1 MHAFDYQ
8 RPATLKDATAFL
20 KKNENAR
27 ILGGGQS
34 LIPTLKMRLAQ
45 SAALVDVNALAELR
59 EVKLE
64 AAVLTVGAGLRHSEV
79 AAHKDVLLGLP
90 ALARVAAG
98 IGDRQVRNMGTLG
111 GSLANND
118 PAADYP
124 AAVLGLG
131 ATIHTNRR
139 SIVADKFFSGL
150 YETAL
155 KPGEIITAVAF
166 PLPKRA
172 AYVKFKN
179 PASRFA
185 LVGVFVSEGAGH
197 VRVAVT
203 GAGSAG
209 VFRVKDMEKK
219 LGEKFAPEAIAKPK
233 VTADKLNGDLHATA
247 EYRSHL
253 ITVMAQ
259 RAVAAALSGKYI

>member
-1 MHAFDYQ
+1 MHTFDYH
-8 RPATLKDATAFL
+8 RPATLKDAVALL

-27 ILGGGQS
+27 VLAGGQS

-45 SAALVDVNALAELR
+45 TPALVDINSIGELR
-59 EVKLE
+59 AVKLE
-64 AAVLTVGAGLRHSEV
+64 AAVLTIGAGLRHSDV
-79 AAHKDVLLGLP
+79 AASRDVMIGIP
-90 ALARVAAG
+90 ALARLAAG

-131 ATIHTNRR
+131 ATVHTNRR
-139 SIVADKFFSGL
+139 SIPADKFFTGL
-150 YETAL
+150 FETAL
-155 KPGEIITAVAF
+155 KRGEIITSVEF

-185 LVGVFVSEGAGH
+185 LVGVFVSEGAGQT
-197 VRVAVT
+197 RVAIS
-203 GAGSAG
+203 GAGNAG

-219 LGEKFAPEAIAKPK
+219 LGEKFAPESIAKSK
-233 VTADKLNGDLHATA
+233 VAADKLNSDLHASA

-253 ITVMAQ
+253 ITVLAQ
-259 RAVAAALSGKYI
+259 RAVAAALSGK

>member
-1 MHAFDYQ
+1 MHTFEYH
-8 RPATLKDATAFL
+8 RPATLKDAVAIL
-20 KKNENAR
+20 KKTDNAR
-27 ILGGGQS
+27 PLAGGQS
-34 LIPTLKMRLAQ
+34 LTPALKMRLSQAP
-45 SAALVDVNALAELR
+45 ALVDLSAIEELR
-59 EVKLE
+59 TIKLE
-64 AAVLTVGAGLRHSEV
+64 AAVLTIGAGMRHSEV
-79 AAHKDVLLGLP
+79 AESKDVKIGLP
-90 ALARVAAG
+90 VLAKLAAH

-139 SIVADKFFSGL
+139 SLPADKFFIGI

-155 KPGEIITAVAF
+155 KPGEIITSVEF

-172 AYVKFKN
+172 AYIKLKN

-185 LVGVFVSEGAGH
+185 LVGVFVAEGGGH

-203 GAGSAG
+203 GAANS
-209 VFRVKDMEKK
+209 VFRLKDMEKK
-219 LGEKFAPEAIAKPK
+219 LGEKFAPEAIAKVK
-233 VTADKLNGDLHATA
+233 VSADKLNSDLHADA
-247 EYRSHL
+247 DYRAHL
-253 ITVMAQ
+253 ISVLAQ
-259 RAVAAALSGKYI
+259 RAVGEALGGK

>member
-1 MHAFDYQ
+1 MHTFDYH
-8 RPATLKDATAFL
+8 RPATLKDAAALL
-20 KKNENAR
+20 KKIENALL
-27 ILGGGQS
+27 LGGGQS

-45 SAALVDVNALAELR
+45 TPALVDVGAIGDLR
-59 EVKLE
+59 GIRLE
-64 AAVLTVGAGLRHSEV
+64 GAVLKIGAGMRHAEV
-79 AAHKDVLLGLP
+79 AASKDVLIGIP
-90 ALARVAAG
+90 VLARLAAG

-131 ATIHTNRR
+131 ATISTNRR
-139 SIVADKFFSGL
+139 DIAADKFFTGL

-155 KPGEIITAVAF
+155 KPGEIITAVSF
-166 PLPKRA
+166 PLPRRA
-172 AYVKFKN
+172 AYVKFRQ

-203 GAGSAG
+203 GAGHTG
-209 VFRVKDMEKK
+209 VFRMKDMEKK
-219 LGEKFAPEAIAKPK
+219 LGEKFTPESIAKSKAAP
-233 VTADKLNGDLHATA
+233 DKLMADIHAGA
-247 EYRSHL
+247 DYRAHL
-253 ITVMAQ
+253 ITVLAQ
-259 RAVAAALSGKYI
+259 RAVAAALVGK

>member
-1 MHAFDYQ
+1 MHAFDYH
-8 RPATLKDATAFL
+8 RPATLKDAAAL
-20 KKNENAR
+20 LRKNENAR
-27 ILGGGQS
+27 LLSGGQS
-34 LIPTLKMRLAQ
+34 LIPALKMRLTQ
-45 SAALVDVNALAELR
+45 TPALIDVNAIDELR
-59 EVKLE
+59 GIKLE
-64 AAVLTVGAGLRHSEV
+64 GALLTVGAGMRHSEV
-79 AAHKDVLLGLP
+79 AASKDVLISIP
-90 ALARVAAG
+90 SLARVAAG

-124 AAVLGLG
+124 AALLGLG
-131 ATIHTNRR
+131 ATVHTNKR
-139 SIVADKFFSGL
+139 SIVADKFFTGL
-150 YETAL
+150 FETAL
-155 KPGEIITAVAF
+155 KPGEIIVSVAF

-185 LVGVFVSEGAGH
+185 LVGVFVSEGGGH

-203 GAGSAG
+203 GAGNAG

-219 LGEKFAPEAIAKPK
+219 LGEKFAPEAITKSK
-233 VTADKLNGDLHATA
+233 VAADKLNSDLHASA

-253 ITVMAQ
+253 ITVLAQ
-259 RAVAAALSGKYI
+259 RAVSAALAGK

>member
-1 MHAFDYQ
+1 MHAFDYH
-8 RPATLKDATAFL
+8 RPATLKDAAAFL

-34 LIPTLKMRLAQ
+34 LIPALKMRLAQ
-45 SAALVDVNALAELR
+45 TPALVDVNAIEELR
-59 EVKLE
+59 VVKLE
-64 AAVLTVGAGLRHSEV
+64 GAVLTVGAGLRHSEV
-79 AAHKDVLLGLP
+79 AASKDVLIGIP
-90 ALARVAAG
+90 ALARIAAG

-131 ATIHTNRR
+131 ATVHTNRR
-139 SIVADKFFSGL
+139 SLSADKFFAGL
-150 YETAL
+150 FETAL
-155 KPGEIITAVAF
+155 KPGEIIVSVEF

-203 GAGSAG
+203 GAGNAG

-219 LGEKFAPEAIAKPK
+219 LGEKFAPEAIAKSK
-233 VTADKLNGDLHATA
+233 VSADKLNSDMHASA

-253 ITVMAQ
+253 LTVLAQ
-259 RAVAAALSGKYI
+259 RAVIAALTGK

>member
-8 RPATLKDATAFL
+8 RPATLKDAAAFL

-27 ILGGGQS
+27 VLGGGQS

-45 SAALVDVNALAELR
+45 TPALVDVTRIDELR
-59 EVKLE
+59 AVKLE

-79 AAHKDVLLGLP
+79 AAHKDVLIGIP

-139 SIVADKFFSGL
+139 SLGADKFFTGL
-150 YETAL
+150 FETAL
-155 KPGEIITAVAF
+155 KPGEIITSVEF

-172 AYVKFKN
+172 AYVKFKQ

-203 GAGSAG
+203 GAGNAG

-219 LGEKFAPEAIAKPK
+219 LSEKFAPESIAKSKIAP
-233 VTADKLNGDLHATA
+233 DKLNSDLHASA
-247 EYRSHL
+247 EYRAHL
-253 ITVMAQ
+253 VTVLAQ
-259 RAVAAALSGKYI
+259 RAVAAALHGK

>member
-1 MHAFDYQ
+1 MHPFDYH
-8 RPATLKDATAFL
+8 RPATLKEAAAFL
-20 KKNENAR
+20 KKNDNAR
-27 ILGGGQS
+27 ILSGGQS
-34 LIPTLKMRLAQ
+34 LIPVLKMRLAQ
-45 SAALVDVNALAELR
+45 TPALVDINAVEELR
-59 EVKLE
+59 SVSLLG
-64 AAVLTVGAGLRHSEV
+64 AMLSVGAGLRHSEV
-79 AAHKDVLLGLP
+79 AASKDVLMGVP
-90 ALARVAAG
+90 SLAQVAAG

-124 AAVLGLG
+124 AAALGLG

-139 SIVADKFFSGL
+139 AITADKFFTGL
-150 YETAL
+150 FETAL
-155 KPGEIITAVAF
+155 KPGEIIVSVEF

-185 LVGVFVSEGAGH
+185 LVGVFVSEGGGH

-203 GAGSAG
+203 GAGNTG

-219 LGEKFAPEAIAKPK
+219 LTEKFTPDAIAKSK
-233 VTADKLNGDLHATA
+233 VAPAKLNGDIHASA

-253 ITVMAQ
+253 ITVLAQ
-259 RAVAAALSGKYI
+259 RAVAAALS

>member
-1 MHAFDYQ
+1 MHTFDYH
-8 RPATLKDATAFL
+8 RPATLKDAAAFL

-45 SAALVDVNALAELR
+45 TPALVDINTIEELR
-59 EVKLE
+59 STKLLG
-64 AAVLTVGAGLRHSEV
+64 AVLTVGAGLRHSEV
-79 AAHKDVLLGLP
+79 AASKDVLMGVP
-90 ALARVAAG
+90 SLARVAAG

-124 AAVLGLG
+124 AAILGLG

-139 SIVADKFFSGL
+139 SIAADKFFTGL
-150 YETAL
+150 FETAL
-155 KPGEIITAVAF
+155 KPGEIITSVEF

-185 LVGVFVSEGAGH
+185 LVGVFVSDGGGH

-203 GAGSAG
+203 GAGNTG
-209 VFRVKDMEKK
+209 VFRAKDMEKK
-219 LGEKFAPEAIAKPK
+219 LAEKFAPEAIAKSK
-233 VTADKLNGDLHATA
+233 VAADKLNGDIHASA

-253 ITVMAQ
+253 ITVLAQ
-259 RAVAAALSGKYI
+259 RAVTAALTEK

>member
-1 MHAFDYQ
+1 MHSFDYH
-8 RPATLKDATAFL
+8 RPATLKDTAAFI
-20 KKNENAR
+20 KKNPGAR
-27 ILGGGQS
+27 LLSGGQS
-34 LIPTLKMRLAQ
+34 LIPVLKMRLAR
-45 SAALVDVNALAELR
+45 APVLVDINAVEELR
-59 EVKLE
+59 ATKLQG
-64 AAVLTVGAGLRHSEV
+64 AMLTVGAGLRHSEV
-79 AAHKDVLLGLP
+79 AASKDVLLGLP
-90 ALARVAAG
+90 ALARVASG

-124 AAVLGLG
+124 AAALGLG

-139 SIVADKFFSGL
+139 AIAADKFFTGL

-155 KPGEIITAVAF
+155 KPGEIIVSVEF

-185 LVGVFVSEGAGH
+185 LVGVFVSEGGGH

-203 GAGSAG
+203 GAGNAG

-219 LGEKFAPEAIAKPK
+219 LGEKFAPEAIAKSK
-233 VTADKLNGDLHATA
+233 VAAAKLNSDIHAGA
-247 EYRSHL
+247 DYRAHL
-253 ITVMAQ
+253 ITVLAQ
-259 RAVAAALSGKYI
+259 RAVTAALSEK

>member
-1 MHAFDYQ
+1 MHSFDYH
-8 RPATLKDATAFL
+8 RPATLKDATALL
-20 KKNENAR
+20 KKNGNAR
-27 ILGGGQS
+27 LLGGGQS
-34 LIPTLKMRLAQ
+34 LIPVLKMRLAQ
-45 SAALVDVNALAELR
+45 TPALVDISAIEELR
-59 EVKLE
+59 TVKLVG
-64 AAVLTVGAGLRHSEV
+64 ALLTVGAGLRHSEV
-79 AAHKDVLLGLP
+79 AASKEVMIGVP

-131 ATIHTNRR
+131 ATVHTNRR
-139 SIVADKFFSGL
+139 AISADKFFVGL
-150 YETAL
+150 FETAL
-155 KPGEIITAVAF
+155 KPGEIIVSVEF

-185 LVGVFVSEGAGH
+185 LVGVFVSVGAGH

-203 GAGSAG
+203 GAGNAG

-219 LGEKFAPEAIAKPK
+219 LGEKFAPEAIAKCK
-233 VTADKLNGDLHATA
+233 VAAAKLNSDIHAGA
-247 EYRSHL
+247 DYRAHL
-253 ITVMAQ
+253 ITVLAQ
-259 RAVAAALSGKYI
+259 RAVVAALSEK

>member
-1 MHAFDYQ
+1 MHSFDYH
-8 RPATLKDATAFL
+8 RPATLKDAAALL
-20 KKNENAR
+20 KKNGNAR
-27 ILGGGQS
+27 LLGGGQS
-34 LIPTLKMRLAQ
+34 LIPVLKMRLAQ
-45 SAALVDVNALAELR
+45 TPALVDISAIEELR
-59 EVKLE
+59 TVKLVG
-64 AAVLTVGAGLRHSEV
+64 ALLTVGAGLRHSEV
-79 AAHKDVLLGLP
+79 AASKEVMIGVP

-131 ATIHTNRR
+131 ATVHTNRR
-139 SIVADKFFSGL
+139 AISADKFFVGL
-150 YETAL
+150 FETAL
-155 KPGEIITAVAF
+155 KPGEIIVSVEF

-185 LVGVFVSEGAGH
+185 LVGVFVSVGAGH

-203 GAGSAG
+203 GAGNAG

-219 LGEKFAPEAIAKPK
+219 LGEKFAPEAIAKCK
-233 VTADKLNGDLHATA
+233 VAAAKLNSDIHAGA
-247 EYRSHL
+247 DYRAHL
-253 ITVMAQ
+253 ITVLAQ
-259 RAVAAALSGKYI
+259 RAVVAALSEK

>member
-1 MHAFDYQ
+1 MHTFDYH
-8 RPATLKDATAFL
+8 RPATLKDAMAFL

-27 ILGGGQS
+27 VLGGGQS
-34 LIPTLKMRLAQ
+34 LIPALKMRLAQ
-45 SAALVDVNALAELR
+45 TPALVDITAIEELR
-59 EVKLE
+59 AIKLE
-64 AAVLTVGAGLRHSEV
+64 AAVLTVGAGLRHNDVAMSKEV
-79 AAHKDVLLGLP
+79 QIGIP
-90 ALARVAAG
+90 ALARLAAG

-131 ATIHTNRR
+131 ATVHTNRR
-139 SIVADKFFSGL
+139 SIPADKFFTGL

-155 KPGEIITAVAF
+155 KPGEIITSVAF

-185 LVGVFVSEGAGH
+185 LVGVFVSVGAGV

-203 GAGSAG
+203 GSGSAG
-209 VFRVKDMEKK
+209 VFRVKEMEKK
-219 LGEKFAPEAIAKPK
+219 LGEKFAPESIAKSK
-233 VTADKLNGDLHATA
+233 VAVDKLNSDLHASA

-253 ITVMAQ
+253 ITVLTQ
-259 RAVAAALSGKYI
+259 RAVAIALS

>member
-1 MHAFDYQ
+1 MHTFDYH
-8 RPATLKDATAFL
+8 RPATLKDAAALL
-20 KKNENAR
+20 KKNDNAR
-27 ILGGGQS
+27 ILSGGQS
-34 LIPTLKMRLAQ
+34 LLPALKMRLAQ
-45 SAALVDVNALAELR
+45 APALVDVNALPELR
-59 EVKLE
+59 AIKLE
-64 AAVLTVGAGLRHSEV
+64 GAVLTIGAGLRHSEV
-79 AAHKDVLLGLP
+79 AAAKDVLISIP
-90 ALARVAAG
+90 SLARVAAG

-131 ATIHTNRR
+131 ATVHTNKR
-139 SIVADKFFSGL
+139 SIAADKFFTGL
-150 YETAL
+150 FETAL
-155 KPGEIITAVAF
+155 KPGEIIVSVEF

-185 LVGVFVSEGAGH
+185 LVGVIVSEGGGH
-197 VRVAVT
+197 VRVVVT
-203 GAGSAG
+203 GAGNSG
-209 VFRVKDMEKK
+209 VFRMKDMEKK
-219 LGEKFAPEAIAKPK
+219 LGEKFAPESIARSK
-233 VTADKLNGDLHATA
+233 VAANKLNSDLHASA

-259 RAVAAALSGKYI
+259 RAVTAALTGN

>member
-8 RPATLKDATAFL
+8 RPATLKDAAAFL

-27 ILGGGQS
+27 VLGGGQS
-34 LIPTLKMRLAQ
+34 LLPSLKMRLAQ
-45 SAALVDVNALAELR
+45 PSALVDVSGIAELR

-64 AAVLTVGAGLRHSEV
+64 AAVLTVGAGLRHHEV
-79 AAHKDVLLGLP
+79 ASNRDVLIGVP

-124 AAVLGLG
+124 AAVVGLG

-139 SIVADKFFSGL
+139 AITADKFFTGL
-150 YETAL
+150 FETAL
-155 KPGEIITAVAF
+155 KPGEIITSVEF

-172 AYVKFKN
+172 AYVKFKQ

-185 LVGVFVSEGAGH
+185 LVGVFVCQGGGN

-203 GAGSAG
+203 GAGNGG

-219 LGEKFAPEAIAKPK
+219 LGEKFTPEAIAKSK
-233 VTADKLNGDLHATA
+233 VSPDKLIGDLHASA

-253 ITVMAQ
+253 INVMAQ
-259 RAVAAALSGKYI
+259 RAVAAALSGKN

>member
-8 RPATLKDATAFL
+8 RPATLKDAAAFL

-27 ILGGGQS
+27 VLSGGQS

-45 SAALVDVNALAELR
+45 TPALVDINAIEELR
-59 EVKLE
+59 VVKLE
-64 AAVLTVGAGLRHSEV
+64 AAMLTLGAGLRHSEV
-79 AAHKDVLLGLP
+79 ATSKEVLIGIP

-111 GSLANND
+111 GALANND

-131 ATIHTNRR
+131 ATVHTNRR
-139 SIVADKFFSGL
+139 SIAADKFFTGL

-155 KPGEIITAVAF
+155 KPGEIITSVQF

-172 AYVKFKN
+172 AYIKFKN

-185 LVGVFVSEGAGH
+185 LVGVFVSEGAGV

-203 GAGSAG
+203 GAGNAG

-219 LGEKFAPEAIAKPK
+219 LGEKFAPESIAKSK
-233 VTADKLNGDLHATA
+233 VAPDKLNADLHASA

-253 ITVMAQ
+253 ITVLAQ
-259 RAVAAALSGKYI
+259 RAVAAALS